1 MNKKEIPQVPENCP
15 VNRVLVCNSGGED
28 AEIYRRTI
36 SFLLSSAIRS
46 VFPDRGEHLYHSI
59 GRACYYTFTSGPKV
73 REDEVNLLKA
83 EMRRLIAEDLEIS
96 CRYMDYSEALD
107 YFEKN
112 GLDNT
117 ALVLRQR
124 GEARVKVNQLGG
136 FVRLYGAPLFPRTGD
151 VSVFDISPYHEGF
164 LLRFPADSGN
174 GTLEEF
180 TESPKTFSAY
190 NEYKKWGRIIGI
202 HSAGHI
208 NELIAD
214 GTINEFIRM
223 NEAFQDKKL
232 SAIADEIYGRRDD
245 VKLVLIAGPSSSGK
259 TTTAKRLSGHLKVLG
274 IEPIAISLDDYYLHP
289 DNAPKDEN
297 GQPDLECLEALDVD
311 YLNRQLLDLFAGK
324 DVTLPVFDF
333 KTCTRKEG
341 KTIKLGKRR
350 EVLVVEGIHGLN
362 DALTHQIKNEN
373 KFKIFVSVLTQIIV
387 DDQNPVDPCDN
398 RLLRRIVR
406 DSQFRGA
413 SALRTLSMWDSV
425 QKGAEKH
432 IFRFENSANA
442 VFNSALDYEIPV
454 LKCYAERL
462 LRGVKPENAPQGEAL
477 RLYGEAARILDFLDN
492 FNILLP
498 QAVPGYS
505 LLREFIGESGF
516 KY

>member
-1 MNKKEIPQVPENCP
+1 MNEKQIPQVPN
-15 VNRVLVCNSGGED
+15 NSPGDKVSGYDSCGEGV
-28 AEIYRRTI
+28 EIYRRTV
-36 SFLLSSAIRS
+36 SFLLSAAIRRAL
-46 VFPDRGEHLYHSI
+46 PDRGEYLYHSI
-59 GRACYYTFTSGPKV
+59 DCAYYYTFTRSPKV
-73 REDEVNLLKA
+73 CEDEINILKT

-96 CRYMDYSEALD
+96 CRYIDYREALD
-107 YFEKN
+107 YFERN
-112 GLDNT
+112 GLEST
-117 ALVLRQR
+117 ALLLRQR
-124 GEARVKVNQLGG
+124 GRARVKVNQLGG
-136 FVRLYGAPLFPRTGD
+136 FVRLYAAPLLHSTGD
-151 VSVFDISPYHEGF
+151 VSVFDISAYHEGF
-164 LLRFPADSGN
+164 LLRFPPYRGS
-174 GTLEEF
+174 GTLQKF
-180 TESPKTFSAY
+180 TESPKIFSAY
-190 NEYKKWGRIIGI
+190 NEYKKWGRIIGV

-214 GTINEFIRM
+214 GTIKEFIRM

-232 SAIADEIYGRRDD
+232 SAIADEIYECRND

-259 TTTAKRLSGHLKVLG
+259 TTTAKRLAIHLKVLG
-274 IEPIAISLDDYYLHP
+274 IEPVAISLDDYYLHP

-311 YLNRQLLDLFAGK
+311 YLNRQLLDLFDGK

-341 KTIKLGKRR
+341 ETIRLGKRR
-350 EVLVVEGIHGLN
+350 EVLVIEGIHGLN

-387 DDQNPVDPCDN
+387 DDQNPVNPCDN

-406 DSQFRGA
+406 DNRFRGA
-413 SALRTLSMWDSV
+413 SVLRTLSTWDSV

-432 IFRFENSANA
+432 IFRFENSADA

-454 LKCYAERL
+454 LKCYTERL
-462 LRGVKPENAPQGEAL
+462 LRGVKPENTSYDEAT
-477 RLYGEAARILDFLDN
+477 RLLDFFDN
-492 FNILLP
+492 FNILPP
-498 QAVPGYS
+498 QAVPADS

>member
-1 MNKKEIPQVPENCP
+1 MDKKQILQAPENLDRDKLP
-15 VNRVLVCNSGGED
+15 ARDGGGEGAD
-28 AEIYRRTI
+28 TYRRTI
-36 SFLLSSAIRS
+36 SFLLSAAIRE
-46 VFPDRGEHLYHSI
+46 VFPDRGEHMYHSI
-59 GRACYYTFTSGPKV
+59 GRACYYTFACGPRV
-73 REDEVNLLKA
+73 CEGEINLLKA
-83 EMRRLIAEDLEIS
+83 EMRRLITEDLEIS
-96 CRYMDYSEALD
+96 CRYMDYGEALD

-117 ALVLRQR
+117 ALLLRQR
-124 GEARVKVNQLGG
+124 GGERVKVNQLGG
-136 FVRLYGAPLFPRTGD
+136 FARLYGAPLFSRTGD

-164 LLRFPADSGN
+164 LLRFPADSGS

-180 TESPKTFSAY
+180 TESPKTFFAY

-208 NELIAD
+208 NELITD
-214 GTINEFIRM
+214 GTVNEFIRM

-232 SAIADEIYGRRDD
+232 SAIADEIYERRND

-259 TTTAKRLSGHLKVLG
+259 TTTAKRLSVHLKVLG

-297 GQPDLECLEALDVD
+297 EQPDLECLEALDVD
-311 YLNRQLLDLFAGK
+311 YLNRQLLDLFNGK

-333 KTCTRKEG
+333 KTCARKEG
-341 KTIKLGKRR
+341 KTIRLGKRR
-350 EVLVVEGIHGLN
+350 EVLVIEGIHGLN

-373 KFKIFVSVLTQIIV
+373 KFKIFVSVLTQIII

-432 IFRFENSANA
+432 IFRFENSADA

-454 LKCYAERL
+454 LKCYAEHL
-462 LRGVKPENAPQGEAL
+462 LRGVKPENAPHSEAS
-477 RLYGEAARILDFLDN
+477 RLYAEASRLLDFLDN

-498 QAVPGYS
+498 QVVPADS